1 MRTLVQYVFF
11 AVIVVVGSLLLSG
24 AIASDT
30 PIKLVIPFLPAA
42 GVLLYRRLVLQALG
56 V

>member
-1 MRTLVQYVFF
+1 MRTVAQYVVF

-24 AIASDT
+24 VIVSDT
-30 PIKLVIPFLPAA
+30 PIKLMVPFLPAA
-42 GVLLYRRLVLQALG
+42 GFLFYRRLVLQTLG